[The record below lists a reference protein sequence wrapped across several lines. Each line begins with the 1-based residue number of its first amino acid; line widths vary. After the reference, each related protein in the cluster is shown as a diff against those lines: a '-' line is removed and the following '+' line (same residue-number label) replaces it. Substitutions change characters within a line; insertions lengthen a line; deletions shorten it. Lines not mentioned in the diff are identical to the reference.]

1 MRLSRRYRRHSLA
14 VASILIAVL
23 LIQAVGQYLHLS
35 GHDHTGVGDSA
46 QVIESHH
53 HSGAGCVAHADHD
66 SDPAARHWVEP
77 GCDHEPSHAGRC
89 VLSWLWHQSFEPE
102 EGLASLITADVV
114 AQLLAPHTRAA
125 HSSVPLFHLAPKQSP
140 PHVA

>member
-1 MRLSRRYRRHSLA
+1 LG
-14 VASILIAVL
+14 VATILVAAL
-23 LIQAVGQYLHLS
+23 LTQAVGQYLHLS

-53 HSGAGCVAHADHD
+53 HSGAGCVEHANHD
-66 SDPAARHWVEP
+66 SAAAARHRVEP
-77 GCDHEPSHAGRC
+77 GCDHEPSHAERC

-102 EGLASLITADVV
+102 EGLAYIIAAIDV
-114 AQLLAPHTRAA
+114 AQLLTPHTTAA
-125 HSSVPLFHLAPKQSP
+125 HSSVPIFQLAPKQSP